1 MKASIAG
8 KVSRDA
14 RGHSSESRPQLFQ
27 LAIQFRQRAL
37 KHLAMRWVGDGVELR
52 LDVFLG
58 KQKPVA
64 FATAFDLFRRKAL
77 VGGGLSFGLGLLL
90 FYRFAFKASS
100 HSSTDVNGNNPA
112 LSGLLPI
119 FYLIWTVSTWA
130 PETT

>member
-1 MKASIAG
+1 MKASIGG
-8 KVSRDA
+8 KLSRDA
-14 RGHSSESRPQLFQ
+14 RGHSGESGPQLFQ
-27 LAIQFRQRAL
+27 LAIQFPQRAL

-64 FATAFDLFRRKAL
+64 FATAFNLFGRKAL

-100 HSSTDVNGNNPA
+100 HSGTDVNGNNPA
-112 LSGLLPI
+112 SSGPLPI